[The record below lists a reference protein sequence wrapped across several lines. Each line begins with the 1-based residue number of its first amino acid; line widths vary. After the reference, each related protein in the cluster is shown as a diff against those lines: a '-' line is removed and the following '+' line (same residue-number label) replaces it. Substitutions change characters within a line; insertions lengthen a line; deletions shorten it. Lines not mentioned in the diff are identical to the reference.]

1 MLKILLVGLGGGLG
15 AIFRYALGLIDLR
28 SDFPFT
34 TLFINLIGA
43 FAIGVIAGAARRVRI
58 NENLILFLKT
68 GACGG
73 FTTFSTFSLES
84 VELIKGGGY
93 LRAGVYICVSVFGCL
108 LGVWLGEKL
117 AALIAG

>member
-15 AIFRYALGLIDLR
+15 AIFRYVLGLIELR

-43 FAIGVIAGAARRVRI
+43 FAIGVIAGAARRGRI
-58 NENLILFLKT
+58 DLILFLKT

-73 FTTFSTFSLES
+73 FTIFSTFSLES